1 MGPTHDSSTWMADDL
16 LKPLENFEVELYKQ
30 SSASDGVNCVQDEF
44 VFRIC

>member
-1 MGPTHDSSTWMADDL
+1 MIHLGWQMNV
-16 LKPLENFEVELYKQ
+16 KPLENFEVELYKQ